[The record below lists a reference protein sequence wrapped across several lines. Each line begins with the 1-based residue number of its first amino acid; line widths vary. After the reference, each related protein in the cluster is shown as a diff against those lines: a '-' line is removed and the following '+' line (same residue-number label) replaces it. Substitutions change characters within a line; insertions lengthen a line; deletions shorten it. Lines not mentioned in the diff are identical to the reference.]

1 MAFSGHKMLGPTGIG
16 VLYGKKEVLEKM
28 SPFQGGGEM
37 IREVA
42 YNQRKEKCGIVWN
55 ELPWKFEAGTPNIEG
70 AIGLGAAV
78 KYLDEIGMDNVLDHE
93 KQLAKYALKRMQKNN
108 KVVVHGPENLSEKLG
123 IISFSIEGL
132 SSHDVALLFD
142 NYGVMI
148 RSGYH
153 CAQPLHQ
160 IFKLDSSARASFY
173 VYNTE
178 AEVDRFIEIL
188 KELDQ
193 L

>member
-1 MAFSGHKMLGPTGIG
+1 
-16 VLYGKKEVLEKM
+16 
-28 SPFQGGGEM
+28 
-37 IREVA
+37 
-42 YNQRKEKCGIVWN
+42 
-55 ELPWKFEAGTPNIEG
+55 
-70 AIGLGAAV
+70 
-78 KYLDEIGMDNVLDHE
+78 MD
-93 KQLAKYALKRMQKNN
+93 LKS
-108 KVVVHGPENLSEKLG
+108 LSEKLG

-142 NYGVMI
+142 NYGVMM

>member
-1 MAFSGHKMLGPTGIG
+1 M
-16 VLYGKKEVLEKM
+16 
-28 SPFQGGGEM
+28 
-37 IREVA
+37 
-42 YNQRKEKCGIVWN
+42 
-55 ELPWKFEAGTPNIEG
+55 PWKFEAGTPNIEG

-78 KYLDEIGMDNVLDHE
+78 KYLDGIGMDNVFDHE

-108 KVVVHGPENLSEKLG
+108 KVVIHGPENLSEKLG

-142 NYGVMI
+142 NYGVMM

-178 AEVDRFIEIL
+178 TEVDRFIEIL